1 MFQGVTMLLAAN
13 EYLHAFVTLLWAR
26 RTIVGGIVLVCVVQI
41 YTIIATRSHY
51 TVDIVI
57 ACYTGILL
65 WTVLWDRWPDSKQSV
80 AATDSV
86 EGNTMSNR
94 TEQQCDDGLL
104 YGDRKK
110 TSRLPLIPETTNT
123 CNENDV
129 TAAV

>member
-1 MFQGVTMLLAAN
+1 
-13 EYLHAFVTLLWAR
+13 
-26 RTIVGGIVLVCVVQI
+26 
-41 YTIIATRSHY
+41 
-51 TVDIVI
+51 
-57 ACYTGILL
+57 
-65 WTVLWDRWPDSKQSV
+65 
-80 AATDSV
+80 V

>member
-1 MFQGVTMLLAAN
+1 MLLAAN

-41 YTIIATRSHY
+41 YTIIASRSHY

-94 TEQQCDDGLL
+94 TEQQCDDELL

-110 TSRLPLIPETTNT
+110 TSRLPLIPDTTNT
-123 CNENDV
+123 CNENHV